1 MEEWKAYGLMSESL
15 NNQET
20 KQDTKNAYGFKRKKR
35 GGKGTRARWADRE
48 EGDELTISC
57 AIHFPN
63 H

>member
-1 MEEWKAYGLMSESL
+1 MSESL

-20 KQDTKNAYGFKRKKR
+20 NKILKMPMGLKERNEEVKEPGHAEQTG
-35 GGKGTRARWADRE
+35 